1 MGSRGD
7 GGALCRESFWL
18 SLLFIHPRAS
28 LLIFLARRRQYSS
41 RCQPPRSGFC
51 LSSLSFVTIGAVS
64 YISMSRN
71 IPRLSGARSRSS
83 TPFRGIARL
92 ASCCGTGMESTGR
105 TSNVASRDS
114 ASNRFSRR
122 RARHGRAVRRTS
134 HWKRSPRVPRPR
146 DRPQRSAR
154 ETNPARIRRLLSF
167 LPDSLVARERCPRA
181 ANRPSPLD
189 GASDGRS
196 ESRRSPSLLPSPR
209 CVTIAALT

>member
-1 MGSRGD
+1 MSRTWCP
-7 GGALCRESFWL
+7 LT
-18 SLLFIHPRAS
+18 
-28 LLIFLARRRQYSS
+28 SS

-51 LSSLSFVTIGAVS
+51 LSSSSFVTIGAVS

-92 ASCCGTGMESTGR
+92 ASYPAGPGWNPRGVLQT
-105 TSNVASRDS
+105 
-114 ASNRFSRR
+114 SRR
-122 RARHGRAVRRTS
+122 GTRHPTGSHGAALAMAEPVRRTS

>member
-18 SLLFIHPRAS
+18 SLLFIHLRAS

-122 RARHGRAVRRTS
+122 RARHGRARTS
-134 HWKRSPRVPRPR
+134 NEFSVPSLQRTREQRIFPFPFPDLHARKRSEWRHGTSTAFQNDLRRERKRFDRARPRASAERGRLGAASQGFWFESPPRV
-146 DRPQRSAR
+146 
-154 ETNPARIRRLLSF
+154 
-167 LPDSLVARERCPRA
+167 V
-181 ANRPSPLD
+181 
-189 GASDGRS
+189 
-196 ESRRSPSLLPSPR
+196 
-209 CVTIAALT
+209 